1 MTSAPKEVA
10 RVCAIPGLTRKQL
23 PIDREGTVASAQ
35 LNGLRICGCNWLSCL
50 TDSLPQ
56 IQGMPIIF
64 SSLSGETGPKPC
76 QGKEGQQGQTL
87 PLTGQRR
94 ADEGNVEI
102 KVCPKLREA
111 EGYADYILESV

>member
-1 MTSAPKEVA
+1 M
-10 RVCAIPGLTRKQL
+10 
-23 PIDREGTVASAQ
+23 
-35 LNGLRICGCNWLSCL
+35 LNGFPSPNSGNAHKF
-50 TDSLPQ
+50 
-56 IQGMPIIF
+56 F
-64 SSLSGETGPKPC
+64 SSLSSGETGPKPC

-94 ADEGNVEI
+94 ANEDNVEI